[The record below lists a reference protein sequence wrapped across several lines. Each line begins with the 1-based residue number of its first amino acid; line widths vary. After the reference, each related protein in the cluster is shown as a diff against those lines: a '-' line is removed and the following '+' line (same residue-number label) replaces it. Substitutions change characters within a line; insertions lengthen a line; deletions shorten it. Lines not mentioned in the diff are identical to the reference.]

1 MALRTR
7 LNPPCARASSARPLL
22 NLGTRR
28 KGTRASSVGR
38 QSDEADS
45 VEEAGTCCPPPST
58 CRAPVELPAPLSGA
72 CLCLAS
78 CRFGRSLLP
87 APPWAAVEFPACP
100 SVPGMV
106 LEGPNAT
113 CSFLCFHCCRIPDGQ
128 SCSSRRDVV
137 RLRHLPPAPSRGG
150 RGQKSSAC
158 TGCVSVGCAYHRAV
172 ESRAQRPHTATC
184 RIVAPAVHM
193 ARAPALRQACQRAP
207 SNGDPTRRRCMPF
220 SSCCVVHGRL
230 PSAAGSGK
238 WRWSHCCHSLVSG
251 VSDLCCQSCLV
262 LESKNCTAS
271 STTAQG
277 CRVIASPTHRK
288 SWNRTM
294 ASPTTA

>member
-1 MALRTR
+1 MGGARVTTLVTLRKCTLGHKREIKTLKFVSASTKGFKGGLAWIKPSKKDMAVTF
-7 LNPPCARASSARPLL
+7 SYS
-22 NLGTRR
+22 
-28 KGTRASSVGR
+28 
-38 QSDEADS
+38 
-45 VEEAGTCCPPPST
+45 
-58 CRAPVELPAPLSGA
+58 LS
-72 CLCLAS
+72 
-78 CRFGRSLLP
+78 
-87 APPWAAVEFPACP
+87 AAVEFPACP

-137 RLRHLPPAPSRGG
+137 RLRHLPPPPSRGG

-238 WRWSHCCHSLVSG
+238 WRWSHRSHSLVSG

-262 LESKNCTAS
+262 LESKNRTAS

-277 CRVIASPTHRK
+277 CRVIASPTRRK
-288 SWNRTM
+288 SWNKRRG
-294 ASPTTA
+294 APRDGEGQCAGCDRL